1 MRFDKFGITAIII
14 GAVLLAALKLLYY
27 DPLGGWPA
35 MFLGILLGAISSFA
49 IIMIIIGLLLLI
61 L

>member
-1 MRFDKFGITAIII
+1 MRFDKFGVTAIII

-27 DPLGGWPA
+27 DQIGGWSA

-49 IIMIIIGLLLLI
+49 IIMVIIGLLLLI